1 MDKPDKED
9 LSDVLSAIREM
20 VRDETRAKFS
30 EQETPS
36 DASKKVKPHLET
48 KVASPQN
55 LPSKILILRPDMRV
69 RKPEPEVFILD
80 EDAHIPHDSP
90 VNMSESFAIANP
102 VMDEGLLRDIVR
114 EVVQEQ
120 LRGEL
125 GKELI
130 SAVKRDMLQL
140 LEKTVNEVLV
150 GFQGSYLAPRV

>member
-30 EQETPS
+30 ESEVPS
-36 DASKKVKPHLET
+36 GAPKKVRLKPEA
-48 KVASPQN
+48 KVASPNN
-55 LPSKILILRPDMRV
+55 LPSKIFILRPHMRV
-69 RKPEPEVFILD
+69 KKPDSEAFILD
-80 EDAHIPHDSP
+80 EDTRIPHDP
-90 VNMSESFAIANP
+90 PIPMSESFAIANP
-102 VMDEGLLRDIVR
+102 AIDEGLLRDIVR

-130 SAVKRDMLQL
+130 NAVKRDMVL
-140 LEKTVNEVLV
+140 LLGKD
-150 GFQGSYLAPRV
+150 R